1 MLIAAVLLR
10 GQSPQRTQQET
21 QQKLSDAAAL
31 ARSHRFSEAEQ
42 ALQGAAVP
50 SDPNQAIAYHRVRA
64 AIDAGLQRPQQASL
78 EMHAALRL
86 SPSSITLLRAAAVAD
101 LAWLNAQLKTS
112 RRSQLPATLDDLRAL
127 PLPGQERADLRSKM
141 GESLLI
147 AREYGDA
154 IVDLSE
160 SVWLDPSNAEAWAQL
175 ADAQLRDRDPK
186 GALASALQAKALR
199 DTGELEALLG
209 EIYESAGDNVASAQS
224 FESAVRLAPNQE
236 RLRLALAIELIQHQ
250 TFEPAIAILK
260 SSAIDFPRSARTRT
274 ALGLTLFLSG
284 REQEGIDE
292 LLEAVSL
299 DSAFAGAVRY
309 LGEIALL
316 ARSAPQVQIIEIECR
331 YADAHP
337 SDGESNAICG
347 GLKARLAA
355 QNSASDDW
363 PSILHHLAAAAKASP
378 NSSLAHCEYGKALDE
393 RQDWPRART
402 ELEICERLD
411 PNSVEAHYRLARIYS
426 RLGLKELAKSELAQ
440 RSAAAQR
447 VAASNEAR
455 DQSVKAFLFT
465 MTQ

>member
-1 MLIAAVLLR
+1 
-10 GQSPQRTQQET
+10 
-21 QQKLSDAAAL
+21 
-31 ARSHRFSEAEQ
+31 
-42 ALQGAAVP
+42 
-50 SDPNQAIAYHRVRA
+50 
-64 AIDAGLQRPQQASL
+64 
-78 EMHAALRL
+78 MHAALRL
-86 SPSSITLLRAAAVAD
+86 SSSNISLLRATAVAD
-101 LAWLNAQLKTS
+101 LAWLNAQLNTS
-112 RRSQLPATLDDLRAL
+112 RHPQLPATLDDLRAL
-127 PLPGQERADLRSKM
+127 PLPGQECADLRSKM

-147 AREYGDA
+147 AREYHDA
-154 IVDLSE
+154 IVDLSQ
-160 SVWLDPSNAEAWAQL
+160 SVRLDPSNAEVWAQL
-175 ADAQLRDRDPK
+175 ADAQLHDRDPK

-224 FESAVRLAPNQE
+224 FENAVRLSPDEE
-236 RLRLALAIELIQHQ
+236 RLRLALAVELIQHQ

-260 SSAIDFPRSARTRT
+260 RSAIDFPQSARTRT

-299 DSAFAGAVRY
+299 DPAFAGAVRY
-309 LGEIALL
+309 LGEIALP
-316 ARSAPQVQIIEIECR
+316 ARTTPQVRIIEVECR

-337 SDGESNAICG
+337 SDSESNAVCG

-355 QNSASDDW
+355 HDSATADW
-363 PSILHHLAAAAKASP
+363 PLILHYLAAAARASP
-378 NSSLAHCEYGKALDE
+378 NSPLAHCEYGKALDE
-393 RQDWPRART
+393 RQNWPQART

-426 RLGLKELAKSELAQ
+426 RLGLTELAKSELAQ

-455 DQSVKAFLFT
+455 EQSVKAFLFT